1 MLVLAI
7 DDEPSMLEFYKD
19 ALSSRDIRVE
29 TAADP
34 GQGLAL
40 LAQLNPDLVFLDLV
54 MPGMNGTEVLHRIRE
69 HNAAVS
75 VVMVTGQYTVDSAV
89 EAIREGATDYLGKPV
104 SVEKLR
110 RIAQQV
116 EEQLVR
122 QRRSEE
128 INSELIRIFN
138 LEGLVGRSPA
148 MLEVFDLVQRVAPH
162 FRTALVIGET
172 GTGKELVARALHNL
186 SPRKE
191 QRFAIANCA
200 AIVETLTES
209 QLFGHTKGAFTGALE
224 DKTGLFEWANRG
236 TVFLDEIGELS
247 PQIQSKLLRVV
258 EYSEVQ
264 KVGAP
269 QPRQVDVNIIAATS
283 RDLKQ
288 EAKGGKF
295 RSDLWYRLN
304 MVEIHLPPLRQR
316 SEDLLLLSNYFLD
329 HFRKQY
335 RKEIRDLSRRAQN
348 ALLGYSWPGNVRE
361 LQNVI
366 GRACLL
372 ARGNFI
378 DVSDLA
384 LSSSRENS
392 SLETKQGVLQE
403 NERAAILKVLA
414 TTKNKR
420 EAARVLGI
428 GRTTLYRLMRKYG
441 IEDKQEE

>member
-1 MLVLAI
+1 
-7 DDEPSMLEFYKD
+7 
-19 ALSSRDIRVE
+19 
-29 TAADP
+29 
-34 GQGLAL
+34 
-40 LAQLNPDLVFLDLV
+40 
-54 MPGMNGTEVLHRIRE
+54 
-69 HNAAVS
+69 
-75 VVMVTGQYTVDSAV
+75 
-89 EAIREGATDYLGKPV
+89 
-104 SVEKLR
+104 
-110 RIAQQV
+110 
-116 EEQLVR
+116 
-122 QRRSEE
+122 
-128 INSELIRIFN
+128 
-138 LEGLVGRSPA
+138 
-148 MLEVFDLVQRVAPH
+148 VAPH

-186 SPRKE
+186 SPRKD

-288 EAKGGKF
+288 EAKGGQF
-295 RSDLWYRLN
+295 RADLWYRLN

-316 SEDLLLLSNYFLD
+316 SEDLLLLSNYFLNY
-329 HFRKQY
+329 FRKQY
-335 RKEIRDLSRRAQN
+335 GKEIRGLSRRAQN
-348 ALLGYSWPGNVRE
+348 ALFSYSWPGNVRE

-384 LSSSRENS
+384 LSSAREDS
-392 SLETKQGVLQE
+392 PLELKQGVLQE